1 MSTAAFRRERP
12 ATRERPRASL
22 VNGGLASLT
31 RNGSLASL
39 GEITWPPSGGNGALT
54 GMASRPAR
62 EWRARFAPPGTDRS
76 LTLAEGNTEARNGA
90 RSLRL
95 IRFGG
100 HLPKGGY
107 DVQNDGRA
115 SEDAP
120 ATPAV

>member
-1 MSTAAFRRERP
+1 MTPREYERTAV
-12 ATRERPRASL
+12 T
-22 VNGGLASLT
+22 G
-31 RNGSLASL
+31 
-39 GEITWPPSGGNGALT
+39 IPSQ
-54 GMASRPAR
+54 
-62 EWRARFAPPGTDRS
+62 
-76 LTLAEGNTEARNGA
+76 
-90 RSLRL
+90 LRL